1 MYFENISDLNSTVSV
16 DSLSYMRLA
25 RDFGTFDDWQKDF
38 IACGPKVTM
47 APSHAPTQD
56 PTDLPTQKP
65 TVRNVSEPK
74 AIVQK
79 STEKGQ
85 AVPDEWQT
93 YRQAL
98 RDLPAHKNW
107 PNLEETDWP
116 TRPS

>member
-1 MYFENISDLNSTVSV
+1 MTIKKEDIDWDNFPAYVAGSSEKKTLSEADKELFVNNFNEKRPTRDEETADYQRRRRNAILDST
-16 DSLSYMRLA
+16 
-25 RDFGTFDDWQKDF
+25 DW
-38 IACGPKVTM
+38 
-47 APSHAPTQD
+47 
-56 PTDLPTQKP
+56 
-65 TVRNVSEPK
+65 
-74 AIVQK
+74 IVQK